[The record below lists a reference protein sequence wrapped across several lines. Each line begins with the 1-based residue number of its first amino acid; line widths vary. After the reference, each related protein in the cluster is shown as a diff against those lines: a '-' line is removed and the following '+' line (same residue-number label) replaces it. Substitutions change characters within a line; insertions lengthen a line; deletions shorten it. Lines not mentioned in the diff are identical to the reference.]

1 MNKVTFKAEAAALY
15 PELLIIR
22 RHIHQHPELSEREQ
36 ETMIY
41 ISSKLTSYQIAHQCN
56 IGGYGIVGQIE
67 GAKPGKSLLLRAD
80 MDALPITE
88 KNAVPYCS
96 INKGVMHA
104 CGHDV
109 HSTCLLGALHILSK
123 YKNDFGGTIKFV
135 FQPAEEKLPGG
146 ATRMIAAGVLDRPK
160 PDMALA
166 LHVFPS
172 LEAGEVGF
180 KSGMY
185 MASCDEIYITIKG
198 RGGHAAIPDEI
209 NNPLYIAA
217 GLLLKIEHL
226 ASVYKL
232 APSPTV
238 LSFGDLHATG
248 ATNVVPDQCT
258 LAGTFRT
265 MNEEWRF
272 QCHEEILNLIQN
284 FAHERHCEIE
294 CVIEKG
300 YPFLINDE
308 VVTRVAQQEA
318 RNYLGSSNVKNLDI
332 RMASEDFAYYSH
344 IVPSCFFRLGTGNKA
359 KGIISPVHTSTFDIE
374 EDALPIG
381 AGLLAWISVQ
391 LLSS

>member
-1 MNKVTFKAEAAALY
+1 MNKETFKAEAAALY

-41 ISSKLTSYQIAHQCN
+41 ISSKLASYQIAHQCN

-238 LSFGDLHATG
+238 LSFGDLHAKG
-248 ATNVVPDQCT
+248 ATKVVTDKCT

-284 FAHERHCEIE
+284 FAHKRHCEIE
-294 CVIEKG
+294 CVI
-300 YPFLINDE
+300 
-308 VVTRVAQQEA
+308 
-318 RNYLGSSNVKNLDI
+318 
-332 RMASEDFAYYSH
+332 
-344 IVPSCFFRLGTGNKA
+344 
-359 KGIISPVHTSTFDIE
+359 
-374 EDALPIG
+374 
-381 AGLLAWISVQ
+381 
-391 LLSS
+391 